1 MLFNRVNGKSQNMRK
16 EISRESY
23 SRRCCV
29 LLALLMAPA
38 VVCLGQSDTDWPGWR
53 GLSKQGRSEANGPTT
68 WSDDSNVAW
77 KTSLPGQGHSSPVVV
92 GDDIIVTAAYSVAHG
107 QNRQT
112 GMYILVAL
120 ALLLVG
126 SSAPY
131 ILLYYRSEDRQ
142 KKGQFR
148 SMLMFCL
155 LIGLLL
161 HALALL
167 CLEVSNTD
175 HRSHYA
181 AWLQSFILVG
191 TGIAVVIMGLPDRS
205 RYRIILGILAMV
217 LVAPLILLRP
227 NPGYYVLWKKANYHL
242 PATYLCVT
250 MLISIGSASL
260 IGAFLRRRK
269 SENGSNQQVN
279 PDDSTQFL
287 LPLAAFVLA
296 FACGFLGPW
305 VALHRFPGWFWRPYV
320 NRETL
325 VAVSCS
331 LCIALWCL
339 MQVFSKR
346 LPPARPH
353 RWFSPGVLTLVVL
366 CLLVANYVGREESY
380 VRAILCIDRTTGT
393 IKWQREGLTG
403 PKATTHKDN
412 SPASPTPLIHRG
424 KVYAYFGAPGLMCT
438 DMRGNLLWS
447 DSNLPY
453 KGIHGVGSSLV
464 ADNDHIIVTSTNSR
478 APYIT
483 ALHAET
489 GTRLW
494 TAKLDKWSGI
504 HGEHRTPLIAYLH
517 DTKVLLNWCKRY
529 LAAMEVDSG
538 RELWGFQT
546 EGAFKGEPVA
556 TIIQKDNTL
565 YLPSQGDFA
574 AIDISALG
582 NGGSAREIWR
592 TNMRGKGP
600 VTSSPVLH
608 KGLIFMVS
616 DRAYASCLSA
626 DSGKLLWQE
635 KLLRGAYYASPIV
648 MGENVYFFNRSG
660 VTTVVACDSTFKQ
673 VAQNVLP
680 SDIYAT
686 PAPVDGRL
694 YIRTTTGLW
703 CIE

>member
-1 MLFNRVNGKSQNMRK
+1 MSK
-16 EISRESY
+16 EISRKSY
-23 SRRCCV
+23 YRRWCV

-92 GDDIIVTAAYSVAHG
+92 GDDIIVTAAYSVVHG
-107 QNRQT
+107 QKKQM
-112 GMYILVAL
+112 GMYILIAL
-120 ALLLVG
+120 ALLLVV

-131 ILLYYRSEDRQ
+131 ILLYYRSEDRH

-161 HALALL
+161 HVLALL
-167 CLEVSNTD
+167 CLEISNTH
-175 HRSHYA
+175 HRSNYA
-181 AWLQSFILVG
+181 AWLQSFMLVG
-191 TGIAVVIMGLPDRS
+191 TGIAVAIMGLPNRS
-205 RYRIILGILAMV
+205 RYRIVLSILVMV
-217 LVAPLILLRP
+217 LVVPLILLRP
-227 NPGYYVLWKKANYHL
+227 KPEYYVMWAKISYHL
-242 PATYLCVT
+242 PATYLT
-250 MLISIGSASL
+250 IAMLISIGSASL
-260 IGAFLRRRK
+260 IGAFLRCRN

-279 PDDSTQFL
+279 ADDSTRFL
-287 LPLAAFVLA
+287 LPLAALLLA

-305 VALHRFPGWFWRPYV
+305 VALHRFPGWFWRPYI

-331 LCIALWCL
+331 LWIALWCL

-346 LPPARPH
+346 LPPSRPH
-353 RWFSPGVLTLVVL
+353 RWFSPGVLTIVVL

-393 IKWQREGLTG
+393 IKWRREGLAG
-403 PKATTHKDN
+403 PKASTHRDN
-412 SPASPTPLIHRG
+412 SSASPTPVIHRG

-453 KGIHGVGSSLV
+453 EGIHGVGSSLV

-494 TAKLDKWSGI
+494 TAKLAKWSGI

-517 DTKVLLNWCKRY
+517 DRNVLLNWCKKN
-529 LAAMEVDSG
+529 LTAMELGSG
-538 RELWGFQT
+538 RKLWRFRT
-546 EGAFKGEPVA
+546 EGGFKGEAVA
-556 TIIQKDNTL
+556 SIIQKDNTL

-574 AIDISALG
+574 AIDISALAS
-582 NGGSAREIWR
+582 GGLARELWR

-616 DRAYASCLSA
+616 DNSYASCLSA
-626 DSGKLLWQE
+626 GSGKLLWQE
-635 KLLRGAYYASPIV
+635 KLAKGASLASPIV
-648 MGENVYFFNRSG
+648 MGENVYFFNTRG
-660 VTTVVACDSTFKQ
+660 LTTVIACDSTFKQ

-680 SDIYAT
+680 GGIYAT

-694 YIRTTTGLW
+694 YIRTTAGLW